1 MQKRFRDVGFTGI
14 LLKPV
19 TVATIGPVLADT
31 AERRS

>member
-19 TVATIGPVLADT
+19 TVGTIGPVLAGT
-31 AERRS
+31 AERRV